1 MTESQPLATP
11 DPHVRTPRRRQ
22 RLLDVLLIVSLSI
35 NVVGLAAVS
44 YRTLRKGGVRY
55 LLERL
60 DLRDARPEVKP
71 FQADW
76 LAQMRKLPNTEG
88 EIVFAGD
95 SLVNGGPWAEFYS
108 PIKNRG
114 IGGETTAGLALR
126 LDEVTESRPRKVF
139 LLVGTNCLAADIPIG
154 QIVRN
159 YRKLLEQIQ
168 HDSPA
173 TRVYIIGVLPVNQG
187 LPGGPVHDNASIRD
201 LNGRLRQLAT
211 EFPRARFIDVS
222 AVLADRDGN
231 LRKELTPDGL
241 HLNFDA
247 YLLLGKAL
255 EPYVY
260 EADQAQAATR

>member
-1 MTESQPLATP
+1 MTEPQPLATP
-11 DPHVRTPRRRQ
+11 DPQLRAPRGR
-22 RLLDVLLIVSLSI
+22 RLLNALLIVSLSI
-35 NVVGLAAVS
+35 NFLGLAAVS
-44 YRTLRKGGVRY
+44 YRAVRKGGLRY

-60 DLRDARPEVKP
+60 DLRDARPEVKR

-95 SLVNGGPWAEFYS
+95 SLINGGPWAEFYS
-108 PIKNRG
+108 PVKNRG

-126 LDEVTESRPRKVF
+126 LDEVTESRPRKIF
-139 LLVGTNCLAADIPIG
+139 LLVGTNCLAADIPIA

-159 YRKLLEQIQ
+159 YRKLLEQIGRE
-168 HDSPA
+168 SPA
-173 TRVYIIGVLPVNQG
+173 TMVYVIGVLPVNQAIA
-187 LPGGPVHDNASIRD
+187 GGPVHDNASIRG
-201 LNGRLRQLAT
+201 LNGRLRQLVA

-222 AVLADRDGN
+222 SVLVDREGN

-241 HLNFDA
+241 RLNFDA

-255 EPYVY
+255 EPYVS
-260 EADQAQAATR
+260 EADQAPAADR